1 MTDFQR
7 RVAENRRVQRRM
19 AACFIVALFILVS
32 SLGVYLALQFAPVQR
47 SYIYPYPYQDLV
59 EKYALEYHMDSHL
72 TAAVI
77 KKESKFEPGALSHRG
92 ARGLMQIM
100 PETGKWI
107 ALQLDD
113 DYYGDDRLYEPE
125 LNIRY
130 GTWYLALLE
139 REFRGNEVLALAAYN
154 AGHGNVEEWMEE
166 YGWGADFRDIDAI
179 PFQETRDY
187 VRQVL
192 KDRNKYR
199 ELYPVKALQ
208 SDDKS

>member
-1 MTDFQR
+1 MTEFHR
-7 RVAENRRVQRRM
+7 RLAANRRVQRRM

-32 SLGVYLALQFAPVQR
+32 SLGVYLAIQFAPVQR
-47 SYIYPYPYQDLV
+47 SYIYPYAYQETV
-59 EKYALEYHMDSHL
+59 EKYAREYHTDSHL

-77 KKESKFEPGALSHRG
+77 KKESKFEPSALSHRG

-113 DYYGDDRLYEPE
+113 DDYSDDRLYEPE

-139 REFRGNEVLALAAYN
+139 REFYGNEVLALAAYN

-166 YGWGADFRDIDAI
+166 YGWGPDFRNIDAI
-179 PFQETRDY
+179 PFAETRDY
-187 VRQVL
+187 VWQVL
-192 KDRNKYR
+192 KDRQKYR
-199 ELYPVKALQ
+199 ELYPLKALQ
-208 SDDKS
+208 SN